1 MYFYVYFNLINK
13 IISGKSY
20 LEEQSELKKKFSQMA
35 ESSDEDDDGL
45 LVKVTKTE
53 KEEKSKKPKKSLK
66 INDVKLDEGTCSTK

>member
-1 MYFYVYFNLINK
+1 
-13 IISGKSY
+13 
-20 LEEQSELKKKFSQMA
+20 MA